1 MRQIRSIGTG
11 LAVLLGLVGWTG
23 LAGAQL
29 PVTGPYVPTPVPQG
43 APTPAS
49 PAPAQTQASKP
60 PSAAGGG
67 VPRSTKSLAQGA
79 GEGSCLLRSGESAGY
94 PGSAGQTNVSGR
106 QWCHGAAPRRGD
118 GGSGR

>member
-1 MRQIRSIGTG
+1 

-60 PSAAGGG
+60 PSAAGGVTVRMG
-67 VPRSTKSLAQGA
+67 GRMTAGFGA
-79 GEGSCLLRSGESAGY
+79 VSD
-94 PGSAGQTNVSGR
+94 SGR
-106 QWCHGAAPRRGD
+106 TR
-118 GGSGR
+118 